1 LGFSPASYANTAVRL
16 CLVKGRPSLGRGL
29 EPLVSIRDRGDVR
42 QPQRPMS
49 SSEFRPTLRD
59 IARKAGCHYSTVSLA
74 LRNHPRIPLRTQ
86 ERIREIAGQLGYRTD
101 AMLAALCAYR
111 EMKRPLKE
119 KGVIAW
125 LTNHESAKG
134 WAASACNRDYF
145 QGASAR
151 AAERGYRLEEFWLNA
166 HGMDARRISKIF
178 WARGIQGVLL
188 PPQERL
194 GGIDLDWKNLSAVTF
209 GYTLTHPR
217 LHLVSNHEYRTMGT
231 LFLELNRRGYRRVG
245 LVNLRNQDERVDHN
259 WLAAY
264 LVEQNRLCA
273 DQAIPPLILENWNDQ
288 DFLSWVDRYRPDVIV
303 TKLAEVLTSLKRASY
318 RVPEDI
324 GVAYHSLDEGRLGLS
339 GMKKNSFQIGVM
351 AVDLLVDM
359 LHRNERGIP
368 ARAYLLMV
376 EGTWYEG
383 CTVRPIPSPVPALAV

>member
-1 LGFSPASYANTAVRL
+1 
-16 CLVKGRPSLGRGL
+16 
-29 EPLVSIRDRGDVR
+29 
-42 QPQRPMS
+42 MS
-49 SSEFRPTLRD
+49 SSEFRPTIRD

-111 EMKRPLKE
+111 
-119 KGVIAW
+119 
-125 LTNHESAKG
+125 
-134 WAASACNRDYF
+134 D
-145 QGASAR
+145 
-151 AAERGYRLEEFWLNA
+151 
-166 HGMDARRISKIF
+166 
-178 WARGIQGVLL
+178 
-188 PPQERL
+188 
-194 GGIDLDWKNLSAVTF
+194 
-209 GYTLTHPR
+209 
-217 LHLVSNHEYRTMGT
+217 
-231 LFLELNRRGYRRVG
+231 
-245 LVNLRNQDERVDHN
+245 
-259 WLAAY
+259 
-264 LVEQNRLCA
+264 
-273 DQAIPPLILENWNDQ
+273 WNDQ
-288 DFLSWVDRYRPDVIV
+288 DFLSWVDRFRPDVIV

-383 CTVRPIPSPVPALAV
+383 CTVRPIASAPVPALAV

>member
-1 LGFSPASYANTAVRL
+1 
-16 CLVKGRPSLGRGL
+16 
-29 EPLVSIRDRGDVR
+29 
-42 QPQRPMS
+42 MS

-86 ERIREIAGQLGYRTD
+86 KRIREIAGQLGYRTD

-125 LTNHESAKG
+125 LTNHKSAKG
-134 WAASACNRDYF
+134 WTASACNRDYF

-166 HGMDARRISKIF
+166 PGMDARRISKIF

-264 LVEQNRLCA
+264 LVEQNRLCV

-288 DFLSWVDRYRPDVIV
+288 DFLSWVDRFRPDVIV

-383 CTVRPIPSPVPALAV
+383 CTVRPIPDLHTECRSQESKTARLESVLEVGPPSAEGAFLDSL